1 MKISPKAIKRMMGAH
16 LLTQEGL
23 AQAAGVSRTT
33 INSTLSKGSC
43 SVQTAGK
50 IAQALNVDP
59 ADIIEQE
66 GTR

>member
-1 MKISPKAIKRMMGAH
+1 MKINPNAIKRKMGAH

-23 AQAAGVSRTT
+23 AKAAGVSRQTV
-33 INSTLSKGSC
+33 NSMLLKGSC

-50 IAQALNVDP
+50 IARALNVAP
-59 ADIIEQE
+59 AELIEQE

>member
-1 MKISPKAIKRMMGAH
+1 MRINPKAIKRMMGAH

-23 AQAAGVSRTT
+23 AQVAGVSRGT
-33 INSTLSKGSC
+33 INSTLLKGSC

-50 IAQALNVDP
+50 IARALNVDP
-59 ADIIEQE
+59 AELIEQE